1 MEDDELMD
9 IEELVAVLS
18 KYKKYLTE
26 ENSSMYFGIGYL
38 AAKGYSF
45 KAAAEIVDNL
55 ING

>member
-1 MEDDELMD
+1 MD
-9 IEELVAVLS
+9 IEELLAVWK
-18 KYKKYLTE
+18 KYKNYLTDD
-26 ENSSMYFGIGYL
+26 NSTYFGIGYL